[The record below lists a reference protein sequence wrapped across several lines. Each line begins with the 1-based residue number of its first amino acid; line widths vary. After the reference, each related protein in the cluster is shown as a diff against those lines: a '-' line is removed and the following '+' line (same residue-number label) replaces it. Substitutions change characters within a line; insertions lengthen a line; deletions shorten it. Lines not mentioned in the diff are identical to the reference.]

1 MCLNVCDVDEYIH
14 IYCEWMCV
22 CLYIYIYGA
31 AKMHLGAFSIL
42 NAPRR
47 KSCFARLP
55 APAAAAR
62 IPIPAP
68 PPSPPSSSDPLNL
81 DPTAVERLPVLAP
94 PRASLS
100 PRRRAPLCL
109 RASLSPALRGIASP
123 HYV

>member
-1 MCLNVCDVDEYIH
+1 
-14 IYCEWMCV
+14 
-22 CLYIYIYGA
+22 
-31 AKMHLGAFSIL
+31 MHLGAFSIL

-109 RASLSPALRGIASP
+109 RASLSPALGGIASP

>member
-1 MCLNVCDVDEYIH
+1 
-14 IYCEWMCV
+14 
-22 CLYIYIYGA
+22 
-31 AKMHLGAFSIL
+31 MHLGAFSIL

-55 APAAAAR
+55 AAVAR

-68 PPSPPSSSDPLNL
+68 PPSPPSSDPLNL
-81 DPTAVERLPVLAP
+81 DPTAAERLPVLAP

-109 RASLSPALRGIASP
+109 RASLSPALGGIASP

>member
-1 MCLNVCDVDEYIH
+1 
-14 IYCEWMCV
+14 
-22 CLYIYIYGA
+22 
-31 AKMHLGAFSIL
+31 MHLGAFSIL
-42 NAPRR
+42 NAPMR

-55 APAAAAR
+55 APAVAAR

-68 PPSPPSSSDPLNL
+68 PPSPSSSDPLNL

-100 PRRRAPLCL
+100 PRRRASLYL
-109 RASLSPALRGIASP
+109 RASLSPALGGIASP